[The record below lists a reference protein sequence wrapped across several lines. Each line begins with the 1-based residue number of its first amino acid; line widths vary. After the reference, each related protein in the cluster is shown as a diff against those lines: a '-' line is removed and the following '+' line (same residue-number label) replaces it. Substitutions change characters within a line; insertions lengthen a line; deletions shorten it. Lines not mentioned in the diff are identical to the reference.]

1 MIRFIEPRDERAAKR
16 LIIRYLRETYDAG
29 GDFPPTLENAQAF
42 FDHAVEGA
50 QCGDPCLVAEHDG
63 HVVGYVMAR
72 GVLFPGM
79 QTRDVTLRSWG
90 TYVDA
95 AYRGHRFAIKLFMVM
110 GRIAKHKG
118 YTRVLGFTHG
128 TGYEEKAFK
137 VIKSIVGMKEVG
149 KVLLWQLSAPEG
161 ASHDVGV
168 QHIPPRPDGTDADAP
183 PSAAPIM
190 KGDDDARNE

>member
-1 MIRFIEPRDERAAKR
+1 MIRFMEPRDERQTKR
-16 LIIRYLRETYDAG
+16 LILHYLKETYLAG

-42 FDHAVEGA
+42 FDHAAEGA
-50 QCGDPCLVAEHDG
+50 QVGDPCLVAEVDG
-63 HVVGYVMAR
+63 RIAGYVMAR

-79 QTRDVTLRSWG
+79 ETRDVTLRSWG
-90 TYVDA
+90 TYVDP

-149 KVLLWQLSAPEG
+149 KVLLWQLSAPKG
-161 ASHDVGV
+161 ATDDV
-168 QHIPPRPDGTDADAP
+168 HIPPRPDGTDDVAP
-183 PSAAPIM
+183 EAAGVAP
-190 KGDDDARNE
+190 